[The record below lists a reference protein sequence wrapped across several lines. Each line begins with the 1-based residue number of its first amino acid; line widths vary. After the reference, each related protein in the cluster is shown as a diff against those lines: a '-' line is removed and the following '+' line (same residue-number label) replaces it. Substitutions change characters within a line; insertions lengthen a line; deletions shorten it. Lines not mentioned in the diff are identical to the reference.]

1 MRLEFTTLTT
11 VLIILISFSWALQNE
26 PVTHSALEARSA
38 EEGEWIDLSV
48 GVRMKR
54 DEGATSHL
62 EKRSENPTS
71 TTVLLKRSPE
81 TGKLVWPS
89 SFSEALTMAK
99 RNVET
104 FKSSLHRRTAAV
116 RKAMK
121 VKITWYNGHD
131 LLYPSCF
138 SESDNWAPTDKSMVA
153 AVTIEWPGKPPCGS
167 FVRIHHHSKS
177 DKNITVRIVDSC
189 AGCDKGSAHL
199 DLTTGAFEKLY
210 DQDVGMV
217 EGLKAQ
223 IVPCPAGIDEDWNH
237 HVIARYGPQK
247 TISQKKTS

>member
-121 VKITWYNGHD
+121 VK
-131 LLYPSCF
+131 
-138 SESDNWAPTDKSMVA
+138 
-153 AVTIEWPGKPPCGS
+153 
-167 FVRIHHHSKS
+167 
-177 DKNITVRIVDSC
+177 
-189 AGCDKGSAHL
+189 
-199 DLTTGAFEKLY
+199 
-210 DQDVGMV
+210 
-217 EGLKAQ
+217 
-223 IVPCPAGIDEDWNH
+223 
-237 HVIARYGPQK
+237 
-247 TISQKKTS
+247 